1 MLPAVGVAAGDEADM
16 NEEDVTGERL
26 AVGDEL
32 AYFGTVMIVCGQQLA
47 LCNSWQCT
55 GSARAALSSRASAL
69 YSLQILLLPANAH
82 VSKC

>member
-32 AYFGTVMIVCGQQLA
+32 AYAGTVMIVCGQQLA

-55 GSARAALSSRASAL
+55 GLLSSRASAL
-69 YSLQILLLPANAH
+69 YSLQILLLPANAQ
-82 VSKC
+82 VFKC